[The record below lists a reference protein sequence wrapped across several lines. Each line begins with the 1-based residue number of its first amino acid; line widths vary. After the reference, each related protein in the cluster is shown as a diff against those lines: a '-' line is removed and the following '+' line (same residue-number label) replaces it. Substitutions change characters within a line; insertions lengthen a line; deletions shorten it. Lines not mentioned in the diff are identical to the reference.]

1 MQGFRKKFS
10 QIFTNITHTD
20 AMTNENAKKKLS
32 YALKCLTA
40 LSSLGGVTISLFESA
55 NHGYSHWSKRF
66 LYFTAQSNL
75 WIGLT
80 MLALILYPLLGKTP
94 PRFFYILKY
103 VFTVSITVTGLVF
116 CCLLGPF
123 GDKSYHLWAF
133 SSWLTHIF
141 TPFFA
146 IFDFFLDGEKIYL
159 QGGHVWICALPPL
172 FYSAL
177 TLLLEALYV
186 DFGRGEF
193 YPYFFL
199 NYRSPVGV
207 FGFAANIPFF
217 AGSFYWISFLG
228 LLVLGLGFLYKEWNN
243 AQIKTSPR

>member
-1 MQGFRKKFS
+1 MR
-10 QIFTNITHTD
+10 
-20 AMTNENAKKKLS
+20 NATVKKKLS

-40 LSSLGGVTISLFESA
+40 LSALGGVALSLFESEK
-55 NHGYSHWSKRF
+55 HGYSHWSKRF

-80 MLALILYPLLGKTP
+80 MLFFVLYPLFGKNP
-94 PRFFYILKY
+94 PRFLFILKY

-141 TPFFA
+141 TPVFA
-146 IFDFFLDGEKIYL
+146 VADFFIDEEKTFL
-159 QGGHVWICALPPL
+159 RGGHVWICALPPL
-172 FYSAL
+172 FYSVS
-177 TLLLEALYV
+177 TLLLEAFRV

-193 YPYFFL
+193 YPYFFM

-207 FGFAANIPFF
+207 FGFAAEIPFF
-217 AGSFYWISFLG
+217 AGSFYWIAFLA
-228 LLVLGLGFLYKEWNN
+228 LLVLGIGFFYKEWNN
-243 AQIKTSPR
+243 GQIKNSSRS